1 MLASLG
7 RAEGVVGAE
16 GRVETLVDVGVG
28 AGIPPPVFEQSLH
41 QLLAARRHG
50 ARPPRTLPRGPLQLL
65 RATISTKNST
75 HAS

>member
-28 AGIPPPVFEQSLH
+28 AGIPPPVFVQSPH
-41 QLLAARRHG
+41 HGQLLAARPHG
-50 ARPPRTLPRGPLQLL
+50 ARPPQRAHL
-65 RATISTKNST
+65 RDEKGS
-75 HAS
+75 